1 MTGPACMTA
10 DEWRTWR
17 EGGRY
22 PWLAR
27 KNAPC
32 DDCPAW
38 FAAEQRAQGACN
50 GEPADGI
57 TGRHRGAPSDD
68 PRVNRRRQQWRE
80 STRRRYARMRE
91 GAA

>member
-1 MTGPACMTA
+1 MTAPACMSP
-10 DEWRTWR
+10 DEWRIWR

-22 PWLAR
+22 PWMR
-27 KNAPC
+27 RGSPC

-38 FAAEQRAQGACN
+38 FATEQDAQGTCN
-50 GEPADGI
+50 GEPTAGI
-57 TGRHRGAPSDD
+57 TGRHLGAPSDD

-80 STRRRYARMRE
+80 STRRRNARMRE

>member
-1 MTGPACMTA
+1 MRGPACMTPE
-10 DEWRTWR
+10 EWRIWR

-22 PWLAR
+22 PWMHR
-27 KNAPC
+27 GSPC
-32 DDCPAW
+32 DWCPAW
-38 FAAEQRAQGACN
+38 FAAEQDARGACD
-50 GEPADGI
+50 GEPTDGI
-57 TGRHRGAPSDD
+57 TGRHRGEPSAD